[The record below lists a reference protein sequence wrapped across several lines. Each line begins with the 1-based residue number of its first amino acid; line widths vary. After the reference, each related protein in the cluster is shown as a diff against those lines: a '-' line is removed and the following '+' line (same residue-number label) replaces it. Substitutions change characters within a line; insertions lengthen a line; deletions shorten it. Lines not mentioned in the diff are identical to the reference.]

1 MARRAE
7 AFVLKGFSRRP
18 RRQPILYGHRS
29 VSEYLFVAIFAIV
42 ALVVVGALLV
52 LSTLLG
58 PRNSTAEKNL
68 PYECGM
74 LPTEEARGRFPVRF
88 ATIAMLFII
97 FDIEVVFMYPWAV
110 ALDELKLFGL
120 IEMVVFVAI
129 LAVAYVF
136 VWGRGGLEWD

>member
-1 MARRAE
+1 M
-7 AFVLKGFSRRP
+7 
-18 RRQPILYGHRS
+18 
-29 VSEYLFVAIFAIV
+29 SEYLFVTIFAIV
-42 ALVVVGALLV
+42 ALAIVAGILL
-52 LSTLLG
+52 LSSILG

-74 LPTEEARGRFPVRF
+74 LPTEEAKGRFPVRF

>member
-1 MARRAE
+1 M
-7 AFVLKGFSRRP
+7 
-18 RRQPILYGHRS
+18 
-29 VSEYLFVAIFAIV
+29 SEYLFVTIFAIV
-42 ALVVVGALLV
+42 ALAVVIGALA

-58 PRNSTAEKNL
+58 PKNPTVEKNL

-74 LPTEEARGRFPVRF
+74 LPSEEAKGRFPVRF

-120 IEMVVFVAI
+120 IEMVIFVVI
-129 LAVAYVF
+129 LAIAYVF
-136 VWGRGGLEWD
+136 IWGRGGLEWD

>member
-1 MARRAE
+1 M
-7 AFVLKGFSRRP
+7 
-18 RRQPILYGHRS
+18 
-29 VSEYLFVAIFAIV
+29 SEYLFVTIFAIV
-42 ALVVVGALLV
+42 ALAVVGGVLL
-52 LSTLLG
+52 LSSILG
-58 PRNSTAEKNL
+58 PKNSTAEKNL

-74 LPTEEARGRFPVRF
+74 LPSEEAKGRFPVRF

-120 IEMVVFVAI
+120 IEMVVFVVI

-136 VWGRGGLEWD
+136 IWGRGGLEWD

>member
-1 MARRAE
+1 MA
-7 AFVLKGFSRRP
+7 
-18 RRQPILYGHRS
+18 
-29 VSEYLFVAIFAIV
+29 EYFFISIFAIV
-42 ALVVVGALLV
+42 ALGVVGGLLL
-52 LSTLLG
+52 LSTFLG
-58 PRNSTAEKNL
+58 PKNPNTVKDL

-74 LPTEEARGRFPVRF
+74 LPAEEAKGRFPVRF